1 MIYIVGVILNLEKR
15 KMQYSLNEIC
25 LLPSSKPTDISS
37 RSQVN
42 CRDYIDRLPIF
53 VAPMTSVIN
62 ETNYKDFLKY
72 DVIPVLPRGHH
83 VDKEYPNFIWNSYS
97 LQEIENGLKNKLF
110 SNKDQILI
118 DVANGHMQKIY
129 DLVKQLKKE
138 WPMITIMVGNIANP
152 EIYRACIDAEVD
164 YVRVGIGGS
173 DVCITGV
180 LTGIHASH
188 AWLIQEIKNIK
199 GEYLIHNPDCKLP
212 KTIADGGINTID
224 KAIKCLAL
232 GYDYVMMGSCFAQCK
247 EACGKI
253 TVLNGTTYRNYYGM
267 ASEQGQEDI
276 SGGVHKN
283 PEGILTYKEVN
294 TTLEEFTKKFEAS
307 LKSAMSYTGAHNLKE
322 FRTNI
327 QWDIM
332 SSEEFKAYYK

>member
-1 MIYIVGVILNLEKR
+1 
-15 KMQYSLNEIC
+15 MQYSLNEIC
-25 LLPSSKPTDISS
+25 LLPSAKPTDIAS
-37 RSQVN
+37 RNQIN

-62 ETNYKDFLKY
+62 ETNYKEFLKY
-72 DVIPVLPRGHH
+72 NVIPVLPRGHH

-97 LQEIENGLKNKLF
+97 LQEIEEGLKNKSF

-129 DLVKQLKKE
+129 DLVKQLKEE
-138 WPMITIMVGNIANP
+138 WPMITVMTGNIAHP
-152 EIYRACIDAEVD
+152 EIYRACVEAGVD
-164 YVRVGIGGS
+164 YVRVGIGGGS
-173 DVCITGV
+173 ACTTSVQTGV
-180 LTGIHASH
+180 HTSH
-188 AWLIQEIKNIK
+188 VWLIKGIKYIRK
-199 GEYLIHNPDCKLP
+199 EYDTYRPNVKLP
-212 KTIADGGINTID
+212 AVIADGGINTID

-247 EACGKI
+247 EACGKTQI
-253 TVLNGTTYRNYYGM
+253 LNGTMYREYYGM
-267 ASEQGQEDI
+267 ASEQGQQDI
-276 SGGVHKN
+276 SGGICKN

-307 LKSAMSYTGAHNLKE
+307 LKSAMSYIGAHNLNE
-322 FRTNI
+322 FRTNT

-332 SSEEFKAYYK
+332 SPEEFKAYYK

>member
-1 MIYIVGVILNLEKR
+1 
-15 KMQYSLNEIC
+15 MQYSLNEIC
-25 LLPSSKPTDISS
+25 LLPSATPTDISS

-42 CRDYIDRLPIF
+42 CRDAIDRLPIF

-62 ETNYKDFLKY
+62 ETNYKEFLKY
-72 DVIPVLPRGHH
+72 DVIPVLPRGHY

-97 LQEIENGLKNKLF
+97 LQEIEEGLKNKSF

-138 WPMITIMVGNIANP
+138 WPIITVMVGNIAHP
-152 EIYRACIDAEVD
+152 DMYKTCIESGVD
-164 YVRVGIGGS
+164 YVRVGIGGGS
-173 DVCITGV
+173 VCTTSV
-180 LTGIHASH
+180 LTGVHASH
-188 AWLIQEIKNIK
+188 IWLIKRIKVIQK
-199 GEYLIHNPDCKLP
+199 EYLKYNPDALLP

-232 GYDYVMMGSCFAQCK
+232 GYDYVMMGSCFAKCK

-253 TVLNGTTYRNYYGM
+253 QTINGTTYREYYGM
-267 ASEQGQEDI
+267 ASEKGQQDI
-276 SGGVHKN
+276 SGGICKN
-283 PEGILTYKEVN
+283 PEGILVYKEVN

-322 FRTNI
+322 FRINTE
-327 QWDIM
+327 WDIM
-332 SSEEFKAYYK
+332 SSEEFKSYYK

>member
-1 MIYIVGVILNLEKR
+1 
-15 KMQYSLNEIC
+15 MQYSLNEIC
-25 LLPSSKPTDISS
+25 LLPSAKPTDISS

-62 ETNYKDFLKY
+62 ETNYKEFLKY

-97 LQEIENGLKNKLF
+97 LQEIEEGLNNKLF

-118 DVANGHMQKIY
+118 DVANGHMQKVY
-129 DLVKQLKKE
+129 DLVEQLKKE
-138 WPMITIMVGNIANP
+138 WPMITVMVGNIAHP
-152 EIYRACIDAEVD
+152 EIYRACVETGVD
-164 YVRVGIGGS
+164 YVRVGIGGGS
-173 DVCITGV
+173 ACTTSVQTGV
-180 LTGIHASH
+180 HASH
-188 AWLIQEIKNIK
+188 AWLIKGIKYIRK
-199 GEYLIHNPDCKLP
+199 EYGTYRPNVKLP
-212 KTIADGGINTID
+212 AVIADGGINTID

-232 GYDYVMMGSCFAQCK
+232 GYDYVMMGSCFAKCK

-253 TVLNGTTYRNYYGM
+253 QTLNGTMYREYYGM
-267 ASEQGQEDI
+267 ASEQGQQDI
-276 SGGVHKN
+276 SGGIHKN

-294 TTLEEFTKKFEAS
+294 TTLEEFTKKFESS
-307 LKSAMSYTGAHNLKE
+307 LKSAMSYTGAHNLNE
-322 FRTNI
+322 FKTNT

-332 SSEEFKAYYK
+332 SPEEFKAYYK